1 MICMLF
7 VFAVQPAEYVFGV
20 GWSMKPYEAQVRVRK
35 SCASGLPVRTSGMAT
50 QPVYMPSIVP
60 SVVEHFAP
68 AETTLTVVV
77 EPKGT

>member
-35 SCASGLPVRTSGMAT
+35 S
-50 QPVYMPSIVP
+50 
-60 SVVEHFAP
+60 
-68 AETTLTVVV
+68 
-77 EPKGT
+77 